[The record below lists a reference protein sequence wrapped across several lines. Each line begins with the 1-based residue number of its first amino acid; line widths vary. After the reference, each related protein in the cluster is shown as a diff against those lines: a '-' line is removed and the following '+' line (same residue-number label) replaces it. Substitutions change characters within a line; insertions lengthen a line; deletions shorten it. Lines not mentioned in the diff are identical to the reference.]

1 MHLSHAIISGRAD
14 PWAFLS
20 TYAPGIFGPQS
31 IILDLLLLR
40 LLDHTVTAAMDETNS
55 LFKSNHMERLP
66 TEVVCEILGH
76 SDLKE
81 IKLIRMAFARSPY
94 GAPWIETGANLLF
107 KQIYFSIGPQAMLRF
122 QNVTE
127 TKRLQKCV
135 RHLVFV
141 DTQLNE
147 RLVEDQD
154 SFLSTLSWAGTMPRS
169 QADRTYHTYCRVF
182 KEWQKIL
189 DDGKDVALLIK
200 GLGAL
205 PNVNTVSII
214 GGPSHDPGTV
224 SYLENGPHAADLDGV
239 GLRPSYW
246 TYRSRQSPRYHQ
258 FDRRPFQNLLRSLC
272 AAKVRPIKVELG
284 NWLERSNGN
293 VRRMGVPVSCLN
305 LYCGLG
311 NAMFNTVISTAFANV
326 TDLNLQVDMNPR
338 PYDPDPVYTQRDLSF
353 LFEFQENTW
362 MALEFLSLRAFEIS
376 PATFTAFIKNHNIT
390 LTEISLD
397 QVGLPSGCRD
407 TWAGLLSRNKPLL
420 HLKGAKLQVYEVETP
435 DDGSEDHVWIDEDLL
450 LNLLFEN
457 QEDKD
462 EKEGKTEERGD
473 VMEN

>member
-1 MHLSHAIISGRAD
+1 
-14 PWAFLS
+14 
-20 TYAPGIFGPQS
+20 
-31 IILDLLLLR
+31 
-40 LLDHTVTAAMDETNS
+40 
-55 LFKSNHMERLP
+55 MERLP

-122 QNVTE
+122 QKVTE

-154 SFLSTLSWAGTMPRS
+154 SFLSTLSWAGTMSQS
-169 QADRTYHTYCRVF
+169 QADRTYHTYRRVF
-182 KEWQKIL
+182 EAWQKIL
-189 DDGKDVALLIK
+189 DDGKDVALLTK
-200 GLGAL
+200 GLDAL
-205 PNVNTVSII
+205 TNVNTVSII
-214 GGPSHDPGTV
+214 GGPSHDPGTM
-224 SYLENGPHAADLDGV
+224 SYLENGPHAADFDGV

-284 NWLERSNGN
+284 NWLERSNGK

-338 PYDPDPVYTQRDLSF
+338 PYDPDPVYTERDLSF
-353 LFEFQENTW
+353 LFEVLPSLRGLQRLTLGFIHWTLLQSETDRLFQENTW

-376 PATFTAFIKNHNIT
+376 PATFTTFIRNHNIT

-420 HLKGAKLQVYEVETP
+420 HLKGAKFQVYEVETA

-450 LNLLFEN
+450 LDLLFEN

-473 VMEN
+473 VMENEKEVETMQEVGDT